1 MPVAHRRSLL
11 RCGGALLLAA
21 ALAACSPVPPRPT
34 ALIDAAPVELEATPF
49 FPQREHEC
57 GPAALATL
65 LVAAGETTTPDA
77 LTPLL
82 LVPGLEGSLQPE
94 LLAQARRKGFIAL
107 PIAPRLEALVAELR
121 AGRPVLVLQNNGLSW
136 YTVWHYAVVIGYD
149 AARDQVVLRSGVTER
164 LVLARKTFER
174 TWARAERWGFVLLA
188 PGQLPASGE
197 IPVYARAVA
206 AFEATGG
213 RPDAAARA
221 WEAGRGRWP
230 GSWELAFG
238 LGNRR
243 LADGAL
249 PQALTALSA
258 ATTLA
263 PKFAPAWNNLAVA
276 YMDAQRWDEALA
288 AAERAAALSG
298 APDIAATL
306 REARCRRKADCG

>member
-1 MPVAHRRSLL
+1 MF
-11 RCGGALLLAA
+11 AA
-21 ALAACSPVPPRPT
+21 ALSACSPVPPRPA
-34 ALIDAAPVELEATPF
+34 ALLEGPPLELSATPF
-49 FPQREHEC
+49 FPQRVHEC
-57 GPAALATL
+57 GPASLATL
-65 LVAAGETTTPDA
+65 LVAAGRPTTPDA

-94 LLAQARRKGFIAL
+94 LLAHARRQGFIAL
-107 PIAPRLEALVAELR
+107 PIAPTFAALVAELR
-121 AGRPVLVLQNNGLSW
+121 AGRPVLVLQNNGLRW
-136 YTVWHYAVVIGYD
+136 YTVWHYAVAIGYD
-149 AARDQVVLRSGVTER
+149 PARDEVVLRSGVTER
-164 LVLARKTFER
+164 LVLPRKTFER
-174 TWARAERWGFVLLA
+174 TWARSDRWGFVLLA
-188 PGQLPASGE
+188 PGQLPATGE

-249 PQALTALSA
+249 AQALVALGT

-288 AAERAAALSG
+288 AAERAAALSDS
-298 APDIAATL
+298 PDVAATL
-306 REARCRRKADCG
+306 REARCRRAPECP